1 VSWHTHEAASGFRQ
15 FDYVENDAFVG
26 GCVRGSMTGKALV
39 DIGQV
44 NYIASCMLNVSSKP
58 RNCLAISHVSG
69 CYVQNQQVPERVDS
83 KGIELVANLF
93 RVRNDV
99 FQPF

>member
-1 VSWHTHEAASGFRQ
+1 
-15 FDYVENDAFVG
+15 
-26 GCVRGSMTGKALV
+26 
-39 DIGQV
+39 
-44 NYIASCMLNVSSKP
+44 
-58 RNCLAISHVSG
+58 
-69 CYVQNQQVPERVDS
+69 VQNQQVPERVDS